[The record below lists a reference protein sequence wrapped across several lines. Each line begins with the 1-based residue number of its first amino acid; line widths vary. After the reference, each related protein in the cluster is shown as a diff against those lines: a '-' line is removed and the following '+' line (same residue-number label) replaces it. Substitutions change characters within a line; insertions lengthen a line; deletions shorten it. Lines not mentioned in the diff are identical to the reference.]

1 MSEKK
6 FEVTYSDEAK
16 KVIEPIGEG
25 HEFTP
30 MGFFRCSAI
39 GCAHSDVSK
48 FAITMARKIDAEIH
62 KHIIDV
68 AKEQG
73 CSSLFILDKHAIAE
87 KLKRLEPA
95 QIVKEESKVSSCV
108 HYYCPTC
115 GARIGKYPFCKYCGQ
130 ALIGVDEA

>member
-6 FEVTYSDEAK
+6 FEITYSDEAK
-16 KVIEPIGEG
+16 KVIGPIGESVMLPDG
-25 HEFTP
+25 Y
-30 MGFFRCSAI
+30 
-39 GCAHSDVSK
+39 
-48 FAITMARKIDAEIH
+48 FAGGVVRTAVGKYAVMIADKLDAEIR

-73 CSSLFILDKHAIAE
+73 CSSLVILDKYAIAE
-87 KLKRLEPA
+87 KLKRLEPVPMA
-95 QIVKEESKVSSCV
+95 KEASSVAKCV

-130 ALIGVDEA
+130 ALEIEN